1 MSERLSHPS
10 SPYLEPPR
18 RSTEL
23 EDSGAQDSGKGFT
36 NSLMLLRSN

>member
-1 MSERLSHPS
+1 MSERLSRPS

-18 RSTEL
+18 RSVEL

-36 NSLMLLRSN
+36 NSLVLLRNN